1 VQSAQTSETQSS
13 GWRLSRDADSLWAR
27 NFVYRATKVHTPPW
41 CGLAD
46 PWIPERIRIEGGW
59 HGWCECK
66 LLPRVNE
73 LQRPAS
79 PTSASLGLRQT
90 PTFAVQPRSI
100 HLVLVLDDERGV
112 RDSLRLI
119 LGPQFRVLTASRGE
133 AALRILE
140 REPVSVMTLDLRM
153 PGWSGAETLLRIR
166 EINSDLEVVFVMAYA
181 SYTEAM
187 RAIRLRLDVVSN
199 PSETHRVMET
209 VRRAALRRETR
220 LGPCEVPGGL
230 TKRLIESIQ
239 LLSASEHL
247 RLSQSQK
254 LETGRPPNTGEEYLE
269 ASKRSLSEGPFSP
282 VS

>member
-1 VQSAQTSETQSS
+1 MQSS
-13 GWRLSRDADSLWAR
+13 GWRLSRDADSYGRATLCIG
-27 NFVYRATKVHTPPW
+27 ATKVHAAPW

-46 PWIPERIRIEGGW
+46 PWIPERIRIEGSW
-59 HGWCECK
+59 HGWCACK

-100 HLVLVLDDERGV
+100 HSVLVLDDERGV
-112 RDSLRLI
+112 RDSFRLI
-119 LGPQFRVLTASRGE
+119 LEPQFRVLTASRGE

-140 REPVSVMTLDLRM
+140 R
-153 PGWSGAETLLRIR
+153 IR
-166 EINSDLEVVFVMAYA
+166 EINSDLEVVLVMAYA
-181 SYTEAM
+181 SYIEAM
-187 RAIRLRLDVVSN
+187 RALRLRALDVVSK
-199 PSETHRVMET
+199 PFETHRVMET

-220 LGPCEVPGGL
+220 LGPCEVPDGF

-247 RLSQSQK
+247 RLAQSQK
-254 LETGRPPNTGEEYLE
+254 LETGRPPNSGEEYLE
-269 ASKRSLSEGPFSP
+269 ASKRSLSEGPFSA